1 MKKDSLETT
10 QSSDEADATL
20 SSVAH
25 LMPSE
30 IILGTLTGF
39 DAQGQA
45 LVDFPE
51 NTTGQPL
58 AAITTTPLEQQHTGR
73 RVALLFV
80 KRDMHSPMVV
90 GLIHSP
96 LEDMLESFVS
106 PTATETD
113 DDVHLEVKVDGDS
126 SIEGKKED
134 GRLVFEAKE
143 EIVLKCGESSLTL
156 TKSGKVLI
164 RGKYLLNHSTGI
176 NRIIGGSV
184 EVN

>member
-1 MKKDSLETT
+1 MKKDSQETIP
-10 QSSDEADATL
+10 

-30 IILGTLTGF
+30 IILGTLAGF
-39 DAQGQA
+39 SEQGQP

-51 NTTGQPL
+51 NTSGQPL
-58 AAITTTPLEQQHTGR
+58 VAITTTPLEQQHTGR
-73 RVALLFV
+73 QAALLFV
-80 KRDMHSPMVV
+80 KRNMHRPMVV

-96 LEDMLESFVS
+96 LEDMLENFVD
-106 PTATETD
+106 PTETD
-113 DDVHLEVKVDGDS
+113 DGAHLEVKVDGGF

-164 RGKYLLNHSTGI
+164 CGKYLLNHSTGI

>member
-1 MKKDSLETT
+1 VKKAPPDTT
-10 QSSDEADATL
+10 SSSDPADATL
-20 SSVAH
+20 SSISH

-106 PTATETD
+106 PTEAD
-113 DDVHLEVKVDGDS
+113 DDAHLEMKVDGDS

-143 EIVLKCGESSLTL
+143 EIVLRCGESSLTL